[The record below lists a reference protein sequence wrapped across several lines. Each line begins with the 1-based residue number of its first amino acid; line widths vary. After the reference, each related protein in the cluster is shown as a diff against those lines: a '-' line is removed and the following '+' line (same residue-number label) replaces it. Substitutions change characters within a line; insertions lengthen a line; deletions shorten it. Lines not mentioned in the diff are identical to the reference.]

1 MRIIEHTEGRVP
13 SPGFYRMPAAVYHAD
28 PCPEPS
34 LSSSVA
40 KILVEQSP
48 EHAYLAHPRLGGT
61 PEEKDP
67 TRPMEIGTAAH
78 KLILG
83 HGRDIV
89 AIDAPDYKGGD
100 ARKERAAAYAAGHA
114 PILRPDLEKAEAL
127 AARIGA
133 RLADIYDCAGFSEC
147 ETELVAIAR
156 DRSGAWLRIMMDG
169 FELRGRH
176 AVIWDVK
183 TSDQS
188 AAPQEI
194 GRRIQQ
200 MSMEVQAAFYTH
212 VVGLLMPA
220 LSGRTTFRWIFG
232 ENDPPNAV
240 TVAQADGAALHVGQ
254 RKVALALHRWNACLR
269 DRTWPG
275 YPTEIIRADY
285 PEWAARRWEE
295 RETTDPTVAGVD
307 WSLAGS
313 PFRPLD
319 MEPAA

>member
-1 MRIIEHTEGRVP
+1 MKIVEHTAGPVP
-13 SPGFYRMPAAVYHAD
+13 GPGLYRMPAALYHAD
-28 PCPEPS
+28 PAPEPS

-48 EHAYLAHPRLGGT
+48 EHAYLAHPRLGGQV
-61 PEEKDP
+61 EAGDP
-67 TRPMEIGTAAH
+67 SRPMEIGTAAH
-78 KLILG
+78 KLILR

-89 AIDAPDYKGGD
+89 VIDAEDYRTKD
-100 ARKERAAAYAAGHA
+100 AKAQRAEAYAAGHA
-114 PILRPDLEKAEAL
+114 PILRPDLDKAEAL
-127 AARIGA
+127 AGRIGA
-133 RLADIYDCAGFSEC
+133 RLADIHDCQGFGTA
-147 ETELVAIAR
+147 ETELVAIVR

-176 AVIWDVK
+176 AVVWDVK
-183 TSDQS
+183 TSDSS

-200 MSMEVQAAFYTH
+200 MSMEVQAAFYIR
-212 VVGLLMPA
+212 VVELLMPA
-220 LSGRTTFRWIFG
+220 LSGRTTFRWVFG

-240 TVAQADGAALHVGQ
+240 TVAQADGTALHVGQ
-254 RKVALALHRWNACLR
+254 RKLALALHRWNACLK
-269 DRTWPG
+269 DGKWPG

-295 RETTDPTVAGVD
+295 REGTDPTVAGVD
-307 WSLAGS
+307 WSLATS

-319 MEPAA
+319 VERAA